1 VDAIVAILAG
11 GGSTRM
17 GRPKAGA
24 ELAGRP
30 LVSYPVAA
38 ARAVDLE
45 PWVVAKPDT
54 ELPPLDCRVLIEP
67 AEPHHPLCGI
77 VAALGAAEGRAA
89 VAVAAD
95 MPFVE
100 DKLLAWIA
108 SHLGTACVQAEGRL
122 QPLLGRYDPVDAE
135 PLAAAVE
142 SGEAA
147 HEAVRRLDP
156 LLIGEEDL
164 RRFGDP
170 AQICFNVNTPADLE
184 RAEGILAARAAPA

>member
-1 VDAIVAILAG
+1 
-11 GGSTRM
+11 M

-45 PWVVAKPDT
+45 PWVIAKPDT

-135 PLAAAVE
+135 PLAAAVG

-147 HEAVRRLDP
+147 HEAVVRLDP